1 MANGGFRRSLGI
13 PMGSPTVFRA
23 RPGATI
29 IIILVNVL
37 IYVSTSYGNFF
48 IGASDYWVSLCGFI
62 PSLVGNPSP
71 MV

>member
-37 IYVSTSYGNFF
+37 IYVSTSYENFF
-48 IGASDYWVSLCGFI
+48 IGASDY
-62 PSLVGNPSP
+62 
-71 MV
+71 